1 MSSTIRILGLGA
13 GELDQLPV
21 GIYNK
26 LIKQELVF
34 LRTED
39 HPVVAELKKEGMT
52 FRSFDN
58 IYETYDHFDEV
69 YDHIVEELVEA
80 VTTKGEIIYAVP
92 GHPLVAEATVQRLLA
107 LDATVNVVIEGGH
120 SFLDAIFTSL
130 KIDPIDGFQLVD
142 GMTMDPSSLD
152 LTSHTVVAQVYD
164 QMSASH
170 VKLTLMERLPD
181 DYVIHVVTAAGTAQ
195 ESVRTVPL
203 YELDRVTTLSNLTAV
218 YLPPIKDDTLLYR
231 EFSTLRHVIKTLR
244 GPNGCPWDKKQTHQS
259 LKKYLLEETY
269 EVLDAIDENDDD
281 HLAEELGDVLLQ
293 VLLHAQ
299 ISEDEGYFNME
310 DVIRSLT
317 EKMIRRHPHVFGDKT
332 ANNAEEVVTN
342 WEEIKQQEKI
352 EKGQNNFLLDDIPS
366 ALPALLKAF
375 QLQKKAA
382 KVGFDWNDE
391 APMWMKLQEE
401 ISEWLQALKEGANDD
416 AVEELGDVLFVLVN
430 LARYHEIDPEEALTK
445 TNNKF
450 RRRFNYIEDQLAKD
464 SLQADAVSLEKLDE
478 LWDKAKQEE
487 RKGEKRHEVR

>member
-13 GELDQLPV
+13 GDIDQLPV
-21 GIYNK
+21 GIYKK

-39 HPVVAELKKEGMT
+39 HPVVAELKREGVT
-52 FRSFDN
+52 FKSFDT
-58 IYETYDHFDEV
+58 IYKTYDQFEEV
-69 YDHIVEELVEA
+69 YEHIVKELVEA
-80 VTTKGEIIYAVP
+80 VTIKGEIVYAVP

-107 LDATVNVVIEGGH
+107 HGENINVVIEGGH
-120 SFLDAIFTSL
+120 SFLDAMFTSL

-152 LTSHTVVAQVYD
+152 LSSHTIVAQVYD

-170 VKLTLMERLPD
+170 VKLTLMERFPD
-181 DYVIHVVTAAGTAQ
+181 DYIVHVVTAAGTAE

-203 YELDRVTTLSNLTAV
+203 YELDRVTTLSNLTAI
-218 YLPPIKDDTLLYR
+218 YLGPIKDETLLYR

-299 ISEDEGYFNME
+299 IGEDEGYFNIE
-310 DVIRSLT
+310 DIISILT
-317 EKMIRRHPHVFGDKT
+317 EKMIRRHPHVFGDKK
-332 ANNAEEVVTN
+332 ADNAEEVITN

-352 EKGQNNFLLDDIPS
+352 AKGHKRDISLLDDIPS

-375 QLQKKAA
+375 KLQKKAA
-382 KVGFDWNDE
+382 KVGFDWSEE

-401 ISEWLQALKEGANDD
+401 ISEWLQALKEGANDN

-464 SLQADAVSLEKLDE
+464 GLQADAVSLQKLDE
-478 LWDKAKQEE
+478 LWEKAKQEE
-487 RKGEKRHEVR
+487 RKGEE